1 MRLPKNLL
9 SGSGNITR
17 VAGAVMIAATLAG
30 QHPSRVFNR
39 IQLKDTLSLL
49 PNWRFFAPTPATHDY
64 HLLYRTLGNDG
75 ETSRWKAIDIIT
87 GRKPSQIFWFPSRRP
102 EKACF
107 DVCSDVLHYVDKGF
121 PVVVRTPGY
130 RVLVGYLRRR
140 IEQDGNGEA
149 QGFQFTLVRASGY
162 DTSEDPE
169 TIFVSPLCP
178 MRPTAAPGPAAERS
192 RQKEPA

>member
-1 MRLPKNLL
+1 VKKTENLL
-9 SGSGNITR
+9 SGPGNVTR
-17 VAGAVMIAATLAG
+17 VAGAVLLAATLAG

-39 IQLKDTLSLL
+39 IQLKDTLSIL
-49 PNWRFFAPTPATHDY
+49 PNWRFFAPTPAMHDY
-64 HLLYRTLGNDG
+64 HLLYRTLSHDG
-75 ETSRWKAIDIIT
+75 VSSRWKSVDIIT
-87 GRKPSQIFWFPSRRP
+87 GRKPQQILWFPSRRP

-107 DVCSDVLHYVDKGF
+107 DVCSDILHYVDKGF

-130 RVLVGYLRRR
+130 RVLTAYLRRR
-140 IEQDGNGEA
+140 VEEDGNGDA
-149 QGFQFTLVRASGY
+149 QGFQFTLVRAAGY

-178 MRPTAAPGPAAERS
+178 MRPDASPGTAADRT